1 MRKFLAFLHH
11 LFTPKFRVKFITP
24 NGIKVFV
31 SCTYGSEEKFKETV
45 MQIFPFI
52 ESEQLI
58 VKKNES
64 AEEKENIS
72 TGAYYE

>member
-1 MRKFLAFLHH
+1 MKKFISFIRK
-11 LFTPKFRVKFITP
+11 LFTPKFRIKFITP
-24 NGIKVFV
+24 NGIIV
-31 SCTYGSEEKFKETV
+31 SVTCTYGSEEKFKEMVTN
-45 MQIFPFI
+45 IFPFI
-52 ESEQLI
+52 ELEHII